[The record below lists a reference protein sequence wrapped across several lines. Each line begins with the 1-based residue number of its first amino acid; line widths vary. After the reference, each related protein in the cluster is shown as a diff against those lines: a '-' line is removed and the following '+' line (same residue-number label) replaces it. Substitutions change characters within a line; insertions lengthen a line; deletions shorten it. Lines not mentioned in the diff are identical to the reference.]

1 MESSLALQPC
11 RLSPELL
18 KAPLPFDLY
27 SGKGILLFRRGTE
40 LKGRS
45 EVLASQSLFRPRLD
59 SEGDQGSAL
68 KKLEGLS
75 ARYDKVTEDWSC
87 STADARSLITIAGE
101 LVQLTGSH
109 SDLCVCMAAYLA
121 GPSHATRH
129 SFAVAIYAVLLGRS
143 LGLDVDLHTLARAA
157 LTMNLSLLTDHDQ
170 WAGIRG
176 RLNEA
181 QRTNVQHHPL
191 LSANLL
197 LQIPGIDWRWV
208 SAIEQHHENMDGTGY
223 PLGLRGEDI
232 LPEARILR
240 VADTWCAL
248 VLNRQGK
255 GRKPP
260 RHALHLLSESARGQ
274 LDYQAF
280 LALKKLIGFYPPGT
294 FVRLVNRET
303 ALVVRWEKNG
313 FLPKTVLSLISSS
326 GSLMPTFLTR
336 NVAEFGCRI
345 HDYTYLDLLQMSRL
359 PWERVWASA

>member
-1 MESSLALQPC
+1 
-11 RLSPELL
+11 
-18 KAPLPFDLY
+18 
-27 SGKGILLFRRGTE
+27 
-40 LKGRS
+40 
-45 EVLASQSLFRPRLD
+45 
-59 SEGDQGSAL
+59 
-68 KKLEGLS
+68 
-75 ARYDKVTEDWSC
+75 
-87 STADARSLITIAGE
+87 
-101 LVQLTGSH
+101 
-109 SDLCVCMAAYLA
+109 
-121 GPSHATRH
+121 
-129 SFAVAIYAVLLGRS
+129 
-143 LGLDVDLHTLARAA
+143 
-157 LTMNLSLLTDHDQ
+157 
-170 WAGIRG
+170 
-176 RLNEA
+176 
-181 QRTNVQHHPL
+181 
-191 LSANLL
+191 
-197 LQIPGIDWRWV
+197 
-208 SAIEQHHENMDGTGY
+208 MDGTGY